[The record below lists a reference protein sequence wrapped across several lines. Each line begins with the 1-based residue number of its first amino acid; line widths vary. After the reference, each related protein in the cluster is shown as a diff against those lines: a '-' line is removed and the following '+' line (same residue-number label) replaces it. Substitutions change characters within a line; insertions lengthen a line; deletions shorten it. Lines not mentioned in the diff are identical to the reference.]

1 MHVVASFV
9 DRELVNL
16 RRSRQIVIWIYAA
29 TTNLFLF
36 LSLSSLPSFQ
46 SLSSFLSFLSL
57 WFFVAF
63 LLLFFLDSLHYTSHR
78 ANSYRFCKGC
88 QFEICGRSTV
98 LFHGLVA
105 LHNHV
110 QAMMHLRTKTS
121 HIKGV
126 YCSAYKPNQLGFPLH
141 DMEKVWWYLFSFSPA
156 ACIHCI
162 ACFSSSLLWPQWS
175 RCGLTKVSSDST

>member
-1 MHVVASFV
+1 MSSLVLSIGSWWICAAHVKLSSEFMLPPLTSFYFSPSPHFP
-9 DRELVNL
+9 LFNPSPHFYL
-16 RRSRQIVIWIYAA
+16 F
-29 TTNLFLF
+29 FLF
-36 LSLSSLPSFQ
+36 GSLSPFY
-46 SLSSFLSFLSL
+46 F
-57 WFFVAF
+57 
-63 LLLFFLDSLHYTSHR
+63 FFLDSLHYTSHR